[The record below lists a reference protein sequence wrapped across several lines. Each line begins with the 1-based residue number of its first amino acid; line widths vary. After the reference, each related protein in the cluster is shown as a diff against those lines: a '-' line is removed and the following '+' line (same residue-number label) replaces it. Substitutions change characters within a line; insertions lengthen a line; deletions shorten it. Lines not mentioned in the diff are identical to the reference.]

1 MIVNTKTTD
10 TMTKHKE
17 KLTEEV
23 QTLLSALANLGN
35 TKNVITTAELERGS
49 RDVEDADSW
58 ERFLD
63 RLFNEVQVFADTK
76 GIETE

>member
-1 MIVNTKTTD
+1 
-10 TMTKHKE
+10 MTKHKE

-23 QTLLSALANLGN
+23 QTLLSTLANLGN

-63 RLFNEVQVFADTK
+63 RLFNEVQAFADTK

>member
-1 MIVNTKTTD
+1 
-10 TMTKHKE
+10 MTKHKE
-17 KLTEEV
+17 RLTEEV
-23 QTLLSALANLGN
+23 QTLLSTLANLGN

>member
-23 QTLLSALANLGN
+23 QTLLSTLANLGN

>member
-1 MIVNTKTTD
+1 
-10 TMTKHKE
+10 MTKHKE

-23 QTLLSALANLGN
+23 QTLLSTLANLGN